1 MKQNHPTN
9 SRIKLTNLWIIWHNT
24 LARDEWIHSFFSS
37 CAYETLL
44 CAPKHF
50 EMWDTLNSNT
60 FGTPYLTNYNMPTSI
75 ISPTNIT
82 MHKLKMI
89 FHQYFSSSDQPYQQI
104 FEGQCFI
111 TTSHARIVLFFF
123 LDHLT
128 PTALWEPCSI
138 FSNLKY
144 AIWRPFAYEDVKECH
159 LFLMHKSETLGAK
172 DMEWSDVLLGTC
184 FVGGGGT
191 IGNPLRTLLRTW
203 WERIWN

>member
-1 MKQNHPTN
+1 
-9 SRIKLTNLWIIWHNT
+9 
-24 LARDEWIHSFFSS
+24 
-37 CAYETLL
+37 
-44 CAPKHF
+44 
-50 EMWDTLNSNT
+50 MWDTLNSNT

-144 AIWRPFAYEDVKECH
+144 AIWRPFAYEDVKEWN
-159 LFLMHKSETLGAK
+159 LRGKGYGMKWRA
-172 DMEWSDVLLGTC
+172 
-184 FVGGGGT
+184 
-191 IGNPLRTLLRTW
+191 IGNLFCGGWGNYWEPIENFVENLMRTHLELEKIQIIQHPPSPR
-203 WERIWN
+203 EK